1 MELKDFKY
9 RDQFNITGKLS
20 QTLSTIISKKEG
32 TNYICGILKFNSK
45 AHKEWINKVSEDSSH
60 VPTLSSYK
68 YLDETFIETK
78 DFVKKEKPY
87 SYFVVIEQ
95 ETYRFFSQITSAFSK
110 KENVDR
116 VLSIL
121 CPISQE
127 YNGVLDATELKEKYP
142 YLETFFDHLDTWRMS
157 NNRATLED
165 SVIDEAAAKTLVPK
179 EYKKQ

>member
-1 MELKDFKY
+1 MELKDFRY
-9 RDQFNITGKLS
+9 HNQFNVTGKLS
-20 QTLSTIISKKEG
+20 QTLSTIISEKES

-45 AHKEWINKVSEDSSH
+45 AHKEWITKVSEDSSH

-68 YLDETFIETK
+68 YLDETFI
-78 DFVKKEKPY
+78 
-87 SYFVVIEQ
+87 

-142 YLETFFDHLDTWRMS
+142 YLETFFDYLDTWRM
-157 NNRATLED
+157 NNDRATLED

>member
-1 MELKDFKY
+1 MELKDFRY
-9 RDQFNITGKLS
+9 RDQFNVTGKLS
-20 QTLSTIISKKEG
+20 QTLSTIISE
-32 TNYICGILKFNSK
+32 
-45 AHKEWINKVSEDSSH
+45 
-60 VPTLSSYK
+60 
-68 YLDETFIETK
+68 
-78 DFVKKEKPY
+78 
-87 SYFVVIEQ
+87 
-95 ETYRFFSQITSAFSK
+95 

-142 YLETFFDHLDTWRMS
+142 YLETFFDHLDTWRMT